1 MFPRLHRHWLLAATL
16 SLLPSADACRAQAP
30 DATYG
35 DAAVEHVQKQAAVP
49 RISGAPVP
57 PVPGQLTNSPSPK
70 NSPQG
75 HKRVPPILIAFVLLF
90 LITWV
95 RAYLERRRLRASF
108 RQSCELPP
116 E

>member
-1 MFPRLHRHWLLAATL
+1 MFPRLHRAWLLAAALMFLTG
-16 SLLPSADACRAQAP
+16 ADACRAQAP
-30 DATYG
+30 VATPG
-35 DAAVEHVQKQAAVP
+35 EAVVEHVQKPAAAP
-49 RISGAPVP
+49 RKTGAPVP

-70 NSPQG
+70 NSPEG

>member
-1 MFPRLHRHWLLAATL
+1 MFPRFQRSWLLAAAL
-16 SLLPSADACRAQAP
+16 VFLPGADACRAQAP
-30 DATYG
+30 VATPEE
-35 DAAVEHVQKQAAVP
+35 AAVEHVQKPAAAP
-49 RISGAPVP
+49 RKSGAPVP

-70 NSPQG
+70 NSPEG

-108 RQSCELPP
+108 RQSCELHP